1 MPRPRQCRYVATTPS
16 VTYFKPRGIP
26 MTALEE
32 VCLGVEELDALRL
45 ADLEGL
51 TGSEAACRMRVSRHT
66 FGRTLAAA
74 RRTVALAL
82 VTGRALRIEGGHYA
96 LAEPDQR
103 TADAK
108 ENTMQK
114 IAISSEGPTLDDLVD
129 PRFGR
134 AGGFV
139 VVDLPD
145 MSVSYIDNGASQTMS
160 MGAGIE
166 TAERVAN
173 AGVQVVLSGYVGP
186 KAFDALKAAGIK
198 VCQDVSGTV
207 REAVE
212 RFQKGEFP
220 FADAPNKK
228 RTRMRIAIASGKGGA
243 GKTSVAAS
251 LASVWDSPLVAVDT
265 DVEAPNLH
273 LFLPPQV
280 DGSSKAWL
288 EVPSLD
294 LAACSKCGKC
304 REICSFKAIASFA
317 GNISIFPDMCHG
329 CGGCFAVCADKA
341 LKPVGRELGELDHGT
356 VLDGTVRFLMGRT
369 RIGESMTPP
378 LLRQLRA
385 RLDAMLAEIPA
396 DAILDAPPGVSCP
409 AVTVTRDVDLIL
421 LVADPTPFGFHDFRL
436 AHQAFLPLNKA
447 MAVVINRAGAEGNAD
462 GDAAVRDYCREHG
475 LPLLAE
481 LPFERAAAEQYANGR
496 LLAALSPEWKQRFE
510 HLRDA
515 LRRLGGEVCHA

>member
-1 MPRPRQCRYVATTPS
+1 
-16 VTYFKPRGIP
+16 
-26 MTALEE
+26 
-32 VCLGVEELDALRL
+32 
-45 ADLEGL
+45 
-51 TGSEAACRMRVSRHT
+51 
-66 FGRTLAAA
+66 
-74 RRTVALAL
+74 
-82 VTGRALRIEGGHYA
+82 
-96 LAEPDQR
+96 
-103 TADAK
+103 
-108 ENTMQK
+108 
-114 IAISSEGPTLDDLVD
+114 
-129 PRFGR
+129 
-134 AGGFV
+134 
-139 VVDLPD
+139 
-145 MSVSYIDNGASQTMS
+145 
-160 MGAGIE
+160 
-166 TAERVAN
+166 
-173 AGVQVVLSGYVGP
+173 
-186 KAFDALKAAGIK
+186 
-198 VCQDVSGTV
+198 
-207 REAVE
+207 
-212 RFQKGEFP
+212 
-220 FADAPNKK
+220 
-228 RTRMRIAIASGKGGA
+228 MRIAIASGKGGA
-243 GKTSVAAS
+243 GKTTVTAS
-251 LASVWDSPLVAVDT
+251 LASVWDRPFIAVDT

-273 LFLPPQV
+273 LFLPPAV
-280 DGSSKAWL
+280 EASETVGL
-288 EVPSLD
+288 EVPILD
-294 LAACSKCGKC
+294 PERCTLCGACRAIC
-304 REICSFKAIASFA
+304 RYKAIAQFA
-317 GNISIFPDMCHG
+317 SRLTIFTDMCHG

-341 LKPVGRELGELDHGT
+341 LKPVGRELGELEHGT

-385 RLDAMLAEIPA
+385 RLDTMLAAVPA

>member
-1 MPRPRQCRYVATTPS
+1 M
-16 VTYFKPRGIP
+16 
-26 MTALEE
+26 E
-32 VCLGVEELDALRL
+32 
-45 ADLEGL
+45 
-51 TGSEAACRMRVSRHT
+51 
-66 FGRTLAAA
+66 
-74 RRTVALAL
+74 
-82 VTGRALRIEGGHYA
+82 
-96 LAEPDQR
+96 
-103 TADAK
+103 
-108 ENTMQK
+108 
-114 IAISSEGPTLDDLVD
+114 
-129 PRFGR
+129 
-134 AGGFV
+134 
-139 VVDLPD
+139 
-145 MSVSYIDNGASQTMS
+145 
-160 MGAGIE
+160 
-166 TAERVAN
+166 
-173 AGVQVVLSGYVGP
+173 
-186 KAFDALKAAGIK
+186 
-198 VCQDVSGTV
+198 
-207 REAVE
+207 
-212 RFQKGEFP
+212 
-220 FADAPNKK
+220 
-228 RTRMRIAIASGKGGA
+228 
-243 GKTSVAAS
+243 
-251 LASVWDSPLVAVDT
+251 
-265 DVEAPNLH
+265 
-273 LFLPPQV
+273 
-280 DGSSKAWL
+280 GSSKAWL

-341 LKPVGRELGELDHGT
+341 LKPVGRELGELEHGT

>member
-1 MPRPRQCRYVATTPS
+1 
-16 VTYFKPRGIP
+16 
-26 MTALEE
+26 
-32 VCLGVEELDALRL
+32 
-45 ADLEGL
+45 
-51 TGSEAACRMRVSRHT
+51 
-66 FGRTLAAA
+66 
-74 RRTVALAL
+74 
-82 VTGRALRIEGGHYA
+82 
-96 LAEPDQR
+96 
-103 TADAK
+103 
-108 ENTMQK
+108 
-114 IAISSEGPTLDDLVD
+114 
-129 PRFGR
+129 
-134 AGGFV
+134 
-139 VVDLPD
+139 
-145 MSVSYIDNGASQTMS
+145 
-160 MGAGIE
+160 
-166 TAERVAN
+166 
-173 AGVQVVLSGYVGP
+173 
-186 KAFDALKAAGIK
+186 
-198 VCQDVSGTV
+198 
-207 REAVE
+207 
-212 RFQKGEFP
+212 
-220 FADAPNKK
+220 
-228 RTRMRIAIASGKGGA
+228 MRIAIASGKGGA

-280 DGSSKAWL
+280 EGSSKAWL

-341 LKPVGRELGELDHGT
+341 LKPVGRELGELEHGA

-462 GDAAVRDYCREHG
+462 G
-475 LPLLAE
+475 
-481 LPFERAAAEQYANGR
+481 
-496 LLAALSPEWKQRFE
+496 ALITFPVILSDSIRS
-510 HLRDA
+510 
-515 LRRLGGEVCHA
+515 G